1 MKKEKI
7 PAVIEK
13 SFKSTVWCKEI
24 LEGIGK
30 HNFFDV
36 GENGFSNLEENSAIL
51 IIGSS
56 NYFLNSNIN
65 ECTGHNLKAVV
76 VGTDFNDSG
85 HSVSSVV
92 VDRASATFRA
102 VKYFSLL
109 EKVPIALF
117 GISGYSSSDL
127 SKKDAFE
134 KAIRTLSLD
143 FSEDDIYY
151 FDEGSVKCI
160 EAFLKKNKKYKSV
173 ICSNDYFATA
183 LMYYASRA
191 GISIPDDLIIMGYG
205 NSPIGKKV
213 RPSLSTIA
221 PKYRQMGV
229 QAAKI
234 YSYLM
239 ANKDVNSVNVSV
251 DYDIIIRESTG
262 SAEKAQQNLSFE
274 GEFLPCQKSMFNDA
288 FIGKITAL
296 DEAIYNADETTIKIM
311 QGIVQD
317 ISYDKLA
324 EMLYLS
330 DTAFRYRLNKI
341 FSMTYCGSRKEL
353 KELLQIIF

>member
-1 MKKEKI
+1 MKNEKI

-13 SFKSTVWCKEI
+13 SFKNTVWCKEI

-36 GENGFSNLEENSAIL
+36 GENGFCNLEENSVIL

-65 ECTGHNLKAVV
+65 ECTRHNLKAVV
-76 VGTDFNDSG
+76 VGTDFNDSA

-109 EKVPIALF
+109 GKVPIALF
-117 GISGYSSSDL
+117 GISRYSSSDL
-127 SKKDAFE
+127 SKKYAFE
-134 KAIRTLSLD
+134 KAIGTLKLN

-151 FDEGSVKCI
+151 FDEGSVKCT
-160 EAFLKKNKKYKSV
+160 EVFLKNAKKYKSV

-183 LMYYASRA
+183 LVYYAAHA
-191 GISIPDDLIIMGYG
+191 GIAVPDDLIIMGYG
-205 NSPIGKKV
+205 NSPIGEKV
-213 RPSLSTIA
+213 RPSLSTVA
-221 PKYRQMGV
+221 PKYRQMGI

-239 ANKDVNSVNVSV
+239 ANKDVNSVNVFV

-262 SAEKAQQNLSFE
+262 KAEIIKKSSQLMDN
-274 GEFLPCQKSMFNDA
+274 FLPCHSSMFNDD
-288 FIGKITAL
+288 FISKITAL
-296 DEAIYNADETTIKIM
+296 DAVIYNADETTMKILR
-311 QGIVQD
+311 GIVND
-317 ISYDKLA
+317 ISYAKLA
-324 EMLYLS
+324 ETLFLS
-330 DTAFRYRLNKI
+330 DTALRYRLNKI
-341 FSMTYCGSRKEL
+341 FSMTYCSSRKEL